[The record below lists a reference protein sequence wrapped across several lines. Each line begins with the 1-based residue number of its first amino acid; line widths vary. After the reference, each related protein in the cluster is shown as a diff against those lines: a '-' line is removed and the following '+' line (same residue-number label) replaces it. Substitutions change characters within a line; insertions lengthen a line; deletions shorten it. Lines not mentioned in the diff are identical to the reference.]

1 MLRQKTVLITGAST
15 GIGRETAVQLA
26 SLNYR
31 VLAGVRQQADFD
43 SLRAEGLPTL
53 VPIMLDVTSEDDI
66 ERIGKMFDA
75 EESGLQCLINNA
87 GHNLNSAFEYF
98 DDAKARGLME
108 VNFFGLARLSRRLIP
123 ALRRGASKGDTAK
136 LVNISSVGGSF
147 GLPWEVFY
155 HASKFAVV
163 GLSEGLR
170 QELWKQHIRVVVVQ
184 PGGIRTEFMPK
195 TAASI
200 DAAIA
205 ALPAEGQTR
214 YASGLTRLRS
224 QIELAGRF
232 GSSPSAVARTL
243 QSILAQRNPR
253 FRWFVGL
260 DARLLYGMH
269 RLLPFSWTHALF
281 RFLFGA

>member
-1 MLRQKTVLITGAST
+1 MVRQKTILITGAST
-15 GIGRETAVQLA
+15 GIGREAALQLA
-26 SLNYR
+26 GLNYR
-31 VLAGVRQQADFD
+31 VFAGVRRQADVEA
-43 SLRAEGLPTL
+43 LRAKALPTL
-53 VPIMLDVTSEDDI
+53 FPVVLDVTSDHDI
-66 ERIGKMFDA
+66 ERIGTMFDA

-87 GHNLNSAFEYF
+87 GHNFNSAFEYF

-123 ALRRGASKGDTAK
+123 ALRRGALKGDTAK
-136 LVNISSVGGSF
+136 LVNVSSVGGSF
-147 GLPWEVFY
+147 GLAWEVFY
-155 HASKFAVV
+155 HASKFAVI

-200 DAAIA
+200 DEAIA
-205 ALPAEGQTR
+205 TMPEEGKTR
-214 YASGLTRLRS
+214 YSAGLARLRS
-224 QIELAGRF
+224 QIDLSGRF
-232 GSSPSAVARTL
+232 GSSPSAVARVL
-243 QSILAQRNPR
+243 KSIVAQRNPR

-269 RLLPFSWTHALF
+269 RVMPFSWTHALF